1 MPKLNNVDYFIQI
14 GCQHMNMH
22 YMDTKW
28 IYYYDD
34 DFINNWPSLFWQV
47 PKNQATISR
56 RRVLRKWMLTP
67 GTSLHFFYKWMPTPV
82 TRTLHNFHCHD
93 HDCLQKSIDLITTTA
108 FPLLRKRRSSKIT
121 VVRGV
126 TRQSSFRNW
135 QQGHLFS
142 FALPSFSVILYLLAS

>member
-1 MPKLNNVDYFIQI
+1 MPKLNNVDFFIQI

-22 YMDTKW
+22 YMDTNEY
-28 IYYYDD
+28 ITMTMILSIID
-34 DFINNWPSLFWQV
+34 QV
-47 PKNQATISR
+47 CFDKCQKSGHHIQAARITQMNADARDIIA
-56 RRVLRKWMLTP
+56 
-67 GTSLHFFYKWMPTPV
+67 FFYKWMPTPV

-93 HDCLQKSIDLITTTA
+93 HDCLQKSNDLITTTA